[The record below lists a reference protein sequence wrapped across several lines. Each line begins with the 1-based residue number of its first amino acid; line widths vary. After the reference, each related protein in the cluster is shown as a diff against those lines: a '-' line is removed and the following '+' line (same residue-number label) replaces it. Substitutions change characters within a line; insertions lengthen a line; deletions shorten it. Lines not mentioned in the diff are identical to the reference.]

1 MPVKH
6 KIEVFSAGCPACDDA
21 IALVNRI
28 AAPSSAIEVLD
39 MHDATVASRAR
50 AYGIGRVPSVV
61 IDGKLADCCA
71 SGGPDE
77 ATLRG
82 LGIGA

>member
-1 MPVKH
+1 MTTH
-6 KIEVFSAGCPACDDA
+6 KIEVFSAGCPACEDA
-21 IALVNRI
+21 IALINRI
-28 AAPSSAIEVLD
+28 AGPSSEIEVLD
-39 MHDATVASRAR
+39 MRDTAVANRAR

-71 SGGPDE
+71 AGGPNE

-82 LGIGA
+82 MGIGG

>member
-1 MPVKH
+1 MTKH
-6 KIEVFSAGCPACDDA
+6 KIEVFSAGCPACEDT
-21 IALVNRI
+21 ITLINRI
-28 AAPSSAIEVLD
+28 AGPSSEIEVLD
-39 MHDATVASRAR
+39 MHDPAVATRAR

-61 IDGKLADCCA
+61 LDGKLADCCA

-82 LGIGA
+82 LGISE